1 MKIAFIDRDGTIIHE
16 PADEQ
21 TDTLEKYRLL
31 PDAVAGLRAIQDA
44 GFEIVIVTNQDGLGT
59 ERYPQVGY
67 DLVHRKLMEDLAA
80 GGVRV
85 RDVLVCPHFPVDNCD
100 CRKPKTGLLTDY
112 ITNPQMDW
120 PASCV
125 VGDRATDAQLALALG
140 ARPIQVSRNFGS
152 NEVQIS
158 DSRTCGVEGGTRSAL
173 PSGGATLA
181 PKINETGFLEVL
193 QRVLALPS
201 DRTAFVHRKTKET
214 AISARLNLDG
224 HGAGVATTGLGF
236 FDHML
241 TAMLHHAS
249 IDYWIFC
256 KGDLHVDEHH
266 TVEDVAIVMGEAISK
281 ALGERKGLMRF
292 GFLLPMDES
301 LAQVAIDLGG
311 RPYCVFK
318 AKFDRER
325 VGDLPTEMVEHFFQT
340 LAVALKANI
349 HVELKYGTN
358 GHHEIES
365 LFKCFGRALRMAC
378 ENDPRNAAQVSSTK
392 GVL

>member
-59 ERYPQVGY
+59 ERYPQAGY
-67 DLVHRKLMEDLAA
+67 ELVHRKLMEDLAA

-85 RDVLVCPHFPVDNCD
+85 RDVLVCPHFPGDNCD
-100 CRKPKTGLLTDY
+100 CRKPKTGLLTGY
-112 ITNPQMDW
+112 ITNPQVDW

-140 ARPIQVSRNFGS
+140 ARPIQVSRNL
-152 NEVQIS
+152 E
-158 DSRTCGVEGGTRSAL
+158 D
-173 PSGGATLA
+173 
-181 PKINETGFLEVL
+181 ETGFLEVL

-201 DRTAFVHRKTKET
+201 DRTAFVQRKTKET

-224 HGAGVATTGLGF
+224 HGVGMATTGLGF

-266 TVEDVAIVMGEAISK
+266 TVEDVAIVMGEAIAK

-318 AKFDRER
+318 AKFERER

-378 ENDPRNAAQVSSTK
+378 ENDPRNAAQVASTK

>member
-59 ERYPQVGY
+59 ERYPVAGY
-67 DLVHRKLMEDLAA
+67 ELIQGKLLADLAA

-85 RDVLVCPHFPVDNCD
+85 RDVLVCPHFPADNCD
-100 CRKPKTGLLTDY
+100 CRKPRTGMLTSY
-112 ITNPQMDW
+112 INDPKIDW
-120 PASCV
+120 PNCCV
-125 VGDRATDAQLALALG
+125 VGDRATDAQLAVALG
-140 ARPIQVSRNFGS
+140 ARPIQVSRNL
-152 NEVQIS
+152 E
-158 DSRTCGVEGGTRSAL
+158 D
-173 PSGGATLA
+173 
-181 PKINETGFLEVL
+181 ETGFLEVV
-193 QRVLALPS
+193 QRVLALS
-201 DRTAFVHRKTKET
+201 LDRTAVVTRKTKET
-214 AISARLNLDG
+214 DISVRLNIDG
-224 HGAGVATTGLGF
+224 HGVGAAKTGLGF

-241 TAMLHHAS
+241 SAMLHHAS
-249 IDYWIFC
+249 IDYWVFC

-266 TVEDVAIVMGEAISK
+266 TVEDVAIVLGEAISK
-281 ALGERKGLMRF
+281 SLDERRGVMRF
-292 GFLLPMDES
+292 GFLLPMDDA

-311 RPYCVFK
+311 RPHCVFK

-340 LAVALKANI
+340 LAMALKANI
-349 HVELKYGTN
+349 HVELKYGKN
-358 GHHEIES
+358 GHHEVES

-378 ENDPRNAAQVSSTK
+378 ENDPRNPAQVASTK

>member
-44 GFEIVIVTNQDGLGT
+44 GFGIVIVTNQDGLGT
-59 ERYPQVGY
+59 ERYPVAGY
-67 DLVHRKLMEDLAA
+67 ELVQAKLLADLAA

-85 RDVLVCPHFPVDNCD
+85 RDVLVCPHFPVDNCE
-100 CRKPKTGLLTDY
+100 CRKPKTGLLTQYLD
-112 ITNPQMDW
+112 NPQIDW
-120 PASCV
+120 PNCCV
-125 VGDRATDAQLALALG
+125 VGDRVTDAQLALALG
-140 ARPIQVSRNFGS
+140 ARPIQVSRNL
-152 NEVQIS
+152 E
-158 DSRTCGVEGGTRSAL
+158 D
-173 PSGGATLA
+173 
-181 PKINETGFLEVL
+181 ETGFLGVL
-193 QRVLALPS
+193 QRVLIQSS
-201 DRTAFVHRKTKET
+201 DRTAVVTRKTKET
-214 AISARLNLDG
+214 DISARLNLDG
-224 HGAGVATTGLGF
+224 HGVGVARTGLGF

-241 TAMLHHAS
+241 AAMLHHAS
-249 IDYWIFC
+249 IDYWIYC
-256 KGDLHVDEHH
+256 NGDLHVDEHH
-266 TVEDVAIVMGEAISK
+266 TIEDVAIAIGEAFSM
-281 ALGERKGLMRF
+281 ALGERKGVMRF

-311 RPYCVFK
+311 RPHCVFK

-340 LAVALKANI
+340 LATHLRANI
-349 HVELKYGTN
+349 HVELKYGKN

-378 ENDPRNAAQVSSTK
+378 ENDPRNPAQVASTK